1 MNKFRVYDKQE
12 KKYVDLKNNPAWMDN
27 EGDFYFI
34 SDLPCCSCEG
44 MSFYSDR
51 YAVEFS
57 TGLKDKNGVEI
68 YDKDTIVFC
77 EKDGIPHKT
86 KFTVENRTG
95 AKFNIYYPDGL
106 FNCSL
111 LHVVE
116 DHGCLVVGNIHDG
129 ETDGKD

>member
-1 MNKFRVYDKQE
+1 MKFRVYDKHE
-12 KKYVDLKNNPAWMDN
+12 KKYVKGLFLDENGRLCTLRRI
-27 EGDFYFI
+27 DFDI
-34 SDLPCCSCEG
+34 KASEELDPN
-44 MSFYSDR
+44 R
-51 YAVEFS
+51 YVVEFS
-57 TGLKDKNGVEI
+57 TGLRDKNGVEI
-68 YDKDTIVFC
+68 FENDLIVFC

-116 DHGCLVVGNIHDG
+116 DHGCLVIDNIHGDKN
-129 ETDGKD
+129 GKD

>member
-1 MNKFRVYDKQE
+1 MKFRVWDKVLEKYSEEKVYINQNGDPVTISWNYDE
-12 KKYVDLKNNPAWMDN
+12 TEDLDLTRYVL
-27 EGDFYFI
+27 
-34 SDLPCCSCEG
+34 
-44 MSFYSDR
+44 
-51 YAVEFS
+51 EFS
-57 TGLKDKNGVEI
+57 SGLKDKNGVEI
-68 YDKDTIVFC
+68 YDKDMLVFC

-116 DHGCLVVGNIHDG
+116 DHGCLVVGNIHT
-129 ETDGKD
+129 EK